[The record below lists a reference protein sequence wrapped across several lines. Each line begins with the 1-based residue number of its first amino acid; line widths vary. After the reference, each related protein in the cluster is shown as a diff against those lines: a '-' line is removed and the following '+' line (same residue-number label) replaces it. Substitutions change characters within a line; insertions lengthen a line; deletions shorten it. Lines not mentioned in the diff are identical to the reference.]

1 MDAASIRSAEGF
13 VNGLTTDFSELKDP
27 RVVGRC
33 DHKLIDIL
41 TISILAVFGG
51 ADDWPEI
58 ELFGQRRESWLR
70 EFLELPNGI
79 PSHDTFRRVFEALDR
94 KQFAACLFQWTQAL
108 QAASGGKLIAVDGKT
123 LRASGNRKTGI
134 SNLHLVTAWATE
146 TGLTLGQVACDDKSN
161 EITAILELLALLDIE
176 GCTITIDAIGCQRTI
191 VEQIRAQKG
200 NYILGLKGNQSKLQ
214 SDAQELVEHG
224 INTDF
229 RGMKKTEVRMSEQG
243 HGRKEHRTCLAIAL
257 PPNHPQRNQW
267 KDLESIIAV
276 TTQRVIGDNE
286 SWETRYYI
294 SNLPPKAKPL
304 AQAIRRHWSIEN
316 SQHWVLDVA
325 FQEDRRRQ
333 SERNGATNLAAVR
346 RLTASLLRQ
355 EKTNKRG
362 VKNKRLGCALDT
374 DYLLLALNTAQF

>member
-1 MDAASIRSAEGF
+1 MEAGTVRSAEGF
-13 VNGLTTDFSELKDP
+13 VNGLAASFAELRDP

-41 TISILAVFGG
+41 TIAILAVFCG

-58 ELFGQRRESWLR
+58 ESFGERREGWLR
-70 EFLELPNGI
+70 KFLELPNGI
-79 PSHDTFRRVFEALDR
+79 PSHDTFRRVFEALNR
-94 KQFAACLFQWTQAL
+94 KQFATCLFQWTQAL
-108 QAASGGKLIAVDGKT
+108 HAATGGTMIAIDGKT

-146 TGLTLGQVACDDKSN
+146 TGLTLGQVACEDKSN
-161 EITAILELLALLDIE
+161 EITAIPELLALLDIE
-176 GCTITIDAIGCQRTI
+176 GCTVTIDAMGCQRAI
-191 VEQIRAQKG
+191 VEQIRKQKG
-200 NYILGLKGNQSKLQ
+200 NYILGLKGNQSTLQ
-214 SDAQELVEHG
+214 ADAQELVEHG

-229 RGMKKTEVRMSEQG
+229 RGMKKTEVTVSEKG
-243 HGRKEHRTCLAIAL
+243 HGREECRMCLAIGI
-257 PPNHPQRNQW
+257 PQDHPQRKRWQ
-267 KDLESIIAV
+267 DLETVIAI

-294 SNLPPKAKPL
+294 SNLPPKAKML
-304 AQAIRRHWSIEN
+304 GQAIRRHWSIEN
-316 SQHWVLDVA
+316 SQHWILDVA

-333 SERNGATNLAAVR
+333 SERNGAANLAAVR

-362 VKNKRLGCALDT
+362 VKNKRLSCALDT
-374 DYLLLALNTAQF
+374 DYLVLALNTAQF